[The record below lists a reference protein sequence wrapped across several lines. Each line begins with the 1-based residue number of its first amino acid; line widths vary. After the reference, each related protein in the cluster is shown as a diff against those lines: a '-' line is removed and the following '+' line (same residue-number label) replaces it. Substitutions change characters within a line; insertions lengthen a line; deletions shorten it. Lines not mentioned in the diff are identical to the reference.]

1 MPVDLTD
8 IYELITT
15 CEDFD
20 GTLIDSSALRTL
32 TSELKICNV
41 SYRIFSQGVNTESSV
56 IYSDSSLTLGDNYDL
71 SRETSDSR
79 VVVVR
84 IYRTPDAEPLT
95 GDNKV
100 LFSIF
105 HEIVLSGVLVWNLV
119 NAYNKV
125 MYSDFQTGITNYNYF
140 LRMLASV
147 IMDRKQDEYTA
158 GYLNIKN
165 CRVMNKIFGSE
176 KTDKILK
183 DYAQEM
189 SVFFESDN
197 KEIFSRLGGDNFVF
211 LIRNEKLDE
220 TIRRLDNVRISLEYD
235 EDIVDYQIN
244 VRMGIVRLG
253 SRHLSP
259 SQIMS
264 DASSAFS
271 LSRRPGT
278 PDITF
283 YSDNTDSIINNEKEY
298 MEEIK
303 RDLENGRFL
312 VYYQPIV
319 RNSGNLELIGAE
331 ALVRWRRH
339 DRMVNPLSFIPV
351 AEKFNFISKIDL
363 YVLEN
368 VCIKLREWIDMGID
382 VVPVSCNFSQ
392 YDLLT
397 DSLPDK
403 IIEIIDKY
411 KIDHSL
417 INIEFKEAG
426 FHEEYEAFCYS
437 AQKLISEGVKISVDN
452 FGSGFSSLILLS
464 KLDFNFLKIDRSI
477 VTSKDAKAN
486 IIIDSII
493 TMAERLGLTVV
504 CEGIET
510 TEDIER
516 IMNSGC
522 NIFQTD
528 FYDKAMSERFFLN
541 RLRNPKYQ

>member
-56 IYSDSSLTLGDNYDL
+56 IYSDSSLTLGENYDL

-244 VRMGIVRLG
+244 VRLGMVRLG

>member
-56 IYSDSSLTLGDNYDL
+56 IYSDSSLTLGENYDL

-158 GYLNIKN
+158 GYVNIKN

>member
-56 IYSDSSLTLGDNYDL
+56 IYSDSSLTLGENYDL

-119 NAYNKV
+119 NAFNKV

>member
-510 TEDIER
+510 TEDIES

>member
-1 MPVDLTD
+1 MSVDLTD

-32 TSELKICNV
+32 TSKLKICNV
-41 SYRIFSQGVNTESSV
+41 SYRIFSQGVNIESSV
-56 IYSDSSLTLGDNYDL
+56 IYSDSTLTLGENYDL

-95 GDNKV
+95 GDTKV

-105 HEIVLSGVLVWNLV
+105 HEIVLSGVLVRNLIK
-119 NAYNKV
+119 AYNKV
-125 MYSDFQTGITNYNYF
+125 LYSDFQTGITNYNYF

-189 SVFFESDN
+189 SVFFESDS

-271 LSRRPGT
+271 LSRRPGN

-319 RNSGNLELIGAE
+319 KNSGNLELIGAE

-368 VCIKLREWIDMGID
+368 VCIKLREWIDMGIE

-411 KIDHSL
+411 RIDHNL

-437 AQKLISEGVKISVDN
+437 AQKLISEGIKISVDN

-477 VTSKDAKAN
+477 VTSKDARSN